1 MLLQTKVMPSRV
13 RDHVLLEGEDY
24 MSLVSLIE
32 LVRLTWC
39 ELSDFSGNV
48 KKKGNVCSVF

>member
-48 KKKGNVCSVF
+48 CSVF